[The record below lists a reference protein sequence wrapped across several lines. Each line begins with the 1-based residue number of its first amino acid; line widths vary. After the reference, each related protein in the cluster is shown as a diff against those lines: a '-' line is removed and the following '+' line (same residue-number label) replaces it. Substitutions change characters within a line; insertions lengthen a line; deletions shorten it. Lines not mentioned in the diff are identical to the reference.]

1 MKPSHT
7 LVDVPGGEPLLGHL
21 RAFRR
26 RPLQAMSQW
35 WRRHGDALRFRLGP
49 KTLYLLSHP
58 DLAEEILVHQADC
71 FVKVYERGVPPALRV
86 GLGVTDWDQFG
97 RGSAAPAHHPAGFSS
112 RPHGGD
118 GRA

>member
-1 MKPSHT
+1 MPVDVEPSHT

-71 FVKVYERGVPPALRV
+71 FVKVYEPWRWAASMKAPISVAVPR
-86 GLGVTDWDQFG
+86 
-97 RGSAAPAHHPAGFSS
+97 
-112 RPHGGD
+112 
-118 GRA
+118 